1 MYNEGAAVA
10 PLLILGGWQD
20 KTPSAVVGQLP
31 ETIEN
36 AVKWLPVP
44 SMASA
49 PRANE

>member
-1 MYNEGAAVA
+1 MITRTQNKA
-10 PLLILGGWQD
+10 LLYD
-20 KTPSAVVGQLP
+20 VGQPP